1 MSRVTSVSYRLVLF
15 LVLRRQSF
23 LGLKKGLQRRYLCVV
38 KVPFSNLQYLYSIV
52 VAPSAKKSNF
62 SLLERTLTGFLSRAR
77 FSHSFV
83 HHPVLLA
90 SRGGGSDCLERVAC
104 APDHFARGSCA
115 PDRLE
120 RVGCAPD
127 HLARVDCVAACLV
140 SRVQL
145 SLRPRKKHYTFS

>member
-15 LVLRRQSF
+15 LVLRRQSVMGF
-23 LGLKKGLQRRYLCVV
+23 LNRFTETVFMCGESTFFQPPV
-38 KVPFSNLQYLYSIV
+38 YSIV